1 MFKISTWPYQ
11 LHGQFLLHAS
21 PGCPGWTAAGGKG
34 VRPQRVGSR
43 DTKESHPPTHL
54 SPTKRWQWG
63 RGTFSVVTD
72 FSWMFYVG
80 PAIYFYD
87 TQDTKRLDPGETGS
101 TQPFGTVL
109 PLVHLNFRNQTH
121 FSESRKAQQ
130 ESSLKFF
137 LDNPFCFPSI
147 RDLGR
152 HDFWM
157 GNFQSM

>member
-1 MFKISTWPYQ
+1 MDSFCSTPVLDALVGQ
-11 LHGQFLLHAS
+11 LLEEKVSGLK
-21 PGCPGWTAAGGKG
+21 GWG
-34 VRPQRVGSR
+34 VGTQRNL
-43 DTKESHPPTHL
+43 TLPPHL

-109 PLVHLNFRNQTH
+109 PLVHLNFRNQTR